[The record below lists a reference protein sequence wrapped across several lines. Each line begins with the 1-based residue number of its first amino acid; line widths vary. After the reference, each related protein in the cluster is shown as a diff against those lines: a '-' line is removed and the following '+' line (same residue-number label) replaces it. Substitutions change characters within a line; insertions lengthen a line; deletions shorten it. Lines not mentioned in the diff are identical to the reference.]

1 MKGHKCEGCPFR
13 GEHQEPGF
21 RPFGV
26 CCLKMDL
33 AEAAKAYE
41 AEKCWL
47 ENKEK
52 TKKFKFSFNFMIDF
66 IRKRR

>member
-26 CCLKMDL
+26 CTREKNLI
-33 AEAAKAYE
+33 E
-41 AEKCWL
+41 AEKAYKAETCRVG
-47 ENKEK
+47 EKEIE
-52 TKKFKFSFNFMIDF
+52 KKLKEILRVYGLHD
-66 IRKRR
+66 